1 MEVSQDVSLATIDT
15 GRTDS
20 RGQKIYQINLF
31 DNPNF
36 KKFFDENI
44 EAVWTNAVPD
54 EDGMI
59 DLREINKTIKV
70 MWIQQKYREC
80 EERLE
85 KKEINEGQYLKQ
97 MTHLKQLFG

>member
-1 MEVSQDVSLATIDT
+1 MDT

-20 RGQKIYQINLF
+20 RGQKLYQVNLF

-36 KKFFDENI
+36 KKFFDENV
-44 EAVWTNAVPD
+44 ETVWTNAVPD
-54 EDGMI
+54 EDDKI
-59 DLREINKTIKV
+59 DLRDIINTIKG

-80 EERLE
+80 EERME
-85 KKEINEGQYLKQ
+85 KGEINEGQYLKQ